1 MDHLQPNFV
10 SILNFFNQ
18 HLRNNS
24 GQNFFF
30 QIWPSDMI
38 YEGVAPVHIT
48 RLVSTISNSWSRWRD
63 SVVTPSR
70 DSAYGATVL

>member
-30 QIWPSDMI
+30 KSGPDMI
-38 YEGVAPVHIT
+38 YKGVAPVHIT
-48 RLVSTISNSWSRWRD
+48 RLVSMI
-63 SVVTPSR
+63 
-70 DSAYGATVL
+70 